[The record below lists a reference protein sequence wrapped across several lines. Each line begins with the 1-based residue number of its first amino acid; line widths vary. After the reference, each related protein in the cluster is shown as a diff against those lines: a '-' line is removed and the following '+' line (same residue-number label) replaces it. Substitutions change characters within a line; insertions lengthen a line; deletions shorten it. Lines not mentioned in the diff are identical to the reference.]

1 MICKEG
7 QLKKLTHACMI
18 IITQPGAD
26 YKEKLTNALNSIDF
40 ARARC
45 TLCLSFSAASYEI

>member
-45 TLCLSFSAASYEI
+45 TLCLSLSAASYEI